1 MRYILKVALLGCVL
15 FASFA
20 FGQEQERQKT
30 KLGVLW
36 LESSTG
42 HDKVAYELTRVMIAR
57 LDSLGLYEM
66 YYPEDIEKALG
77 NAKVRV
83 PASCR
88 DPKCVND
95 IGKALGLRRM
105 IYGTL
110 DMTGS
115 RYAVSLILLNVVS
128 GRPIESVSIE
138 GTPGMPAQD
147 VLMSAIDRVHGFQA
161 QAGMTPYYGPPVD
174 NIRELLWSTVAVQ
187 GTGIFY
193 GLINYGVGGSAVTGG
208 VEYTPYNKDEKL
220 SGIPA
225 ASNQIP
231 LFGRPTA
238 LANAYTA
245 VSDDAYGVLYNPAG
259 MAWVTQSEAVMGYQY
274 RFGLD
279 LLAVSYANKATR
291 DLGFGQAILLST
303 DRDGAMTEMF
313 FVTAVGYKINQNYLF
328 GPLSVGAALKVMGNT
343 VRALSLD
350 SPHGQSYGAGL
361 DLGFMWELTDRIRY
375 GLMFR
380 DVPAINKWKN
390 RTTGSQYT
398 EALPPTLHMGGSYK
412 ASYSSFLTADGQIPL
427 YADQPWVMAGG
438 IEYEFFRMLALRIGL
453 QREILDEEADWWKI
467 TGGAGL
473 KFDTEALWGKQMI
486 LDLAYEYNTLNLFPV
501 VNVSVR
507 VAF

>member
-15 FASFA
+15 FASLA

-42 HDKVAYELTRVMIAR
+42 HDKVAYELTRALIAR

-66 YYPEDIEKALG
+66 YYPEDIEKAL
-77 NAKVRV
+77 NDAKVRI
-83 PASCR
+83 PAKCR

-95 IGKALGLRRM
+95 IGKALSLRRM
-105 IYGTL
+105 IYGTV

-115 RYAVSLILLNVVS
+115 RYAVRLILLNVVS

-138 GTPGMPAQD
+138 GTPGMPALD
-147 VLMSAIDRVHGFQA
+147 VLTSAIDRVHGHQT
-161 QAGMTPYYGPPVD
+161 QTSVTPYYGPPVD
-174 NIRELLWSTVAVQ
+174 NNREFLWSTVAVQ

-193 GLINYGVGGSAVTGG
+193 GLINYGIGGSATSGHEG
-208 VEYTPYNKDEKL
+208 YDGYNKNDKL
-220 SGIPA
+220 SGIS
-225 ASNQIP
+225 ASTNQIP

-259 MAWVTQSEAVMGYQY
+259 MAWVTQREAVMGYQY
-274 RFGLD
+274 RFGMD
-279 LLAVSYANKATR
+279 LIAVSYANKATR

-313 FVTAVGYKINQNYLF
+313 FVTAVGYKINQEYLF

-343 VRALSLD
+343 VSKLSPD
-350 SPHGQSYGAGL
+350 SPYGQSYGAGL
-361 DLGFMWELTDRIRY
+361 DVGFLWELSHNIRY

-380 DVPAINKWKN
+380 DLPAINKWKN
-390 RTTGSQYT
+390 RTTGAQYT
-398 EALPPTLHMGGSYK
+398 EAQPPTLHMGGSYR
-412 ASYSSFLTADGQIPL
+412 AGYTSFLTADGQIPL

-438 IEYEFFRMLALRIGL
+438 IEYEFFRILALRIGL
-453 QREILDEEADWWKI
+453 QKEILYDEATGWKI

-501 VNVSVR
+501 VNMSVR
-507 VAF
+507 VEF